1 MICYACGTKTQRRET
16 RNAKKE
22 MREPK
27 ITIKCGSW
35 EKGQCDTCRKKKVYV
50 TPVSDFI
57 LISS

>member
-1 MICYACGTKTQRRET
+1 MICYACGTKAQRRET

-22 MREPK
+22 MRESK
-27 ITIKCGSW
+27 ISIKCGSW
-35 EKGQCDTCRKKKVYV
+35 EKGQCDACRKKKVYV